1 MALCNLRVACQK
13 RWRWRLTHTVD
24 PNRPKRWDADPNY
37 TFEHPHIRSAFYHRP
52 LLTMT
57 SVHSLLSVLWSVHF
71 AILAAT
77 YATNSVLLVHYFSIQ
92 KKQQT
97 CLTAVPPD
105 QPWCAGTKSVETT
118 LHPLSPLLSWLP
130 WNGLH
135 NHNIKGRG
143 LRAEPWGL
151 LSWSWHSLSWFH
163 RWWHPAGSFLKVCK
177 EMFGDCRGGNFP
189 INSHKALEAN
199 KPRWLNNFTPMA
211 GQISGEIF
219 VSCTGWHIKSRP
231 LHFNAYNMY
240 TTHTHWKFL

>member
-1 MALCNLRVACQK
+1 MLTQITPLNIHISALHFTIGLCWQWHLFTLYCQCF
-13 RWRWRLTHTVD
+13 D
-24 PNRPKRWDADPNY
+24 PCILLFWQSLMLPILCCWY
-37 TFEHPHIRSAFYHRP
+37 TI
-52 LLTMT
+52 
-57 SVHSLLSVLWSVHF
+57 SL
-71 AILAAT
+71 
-77 YATNSVLLVHYFSIQ
+77 Y
-92 KKQQT
+92 KKKKQT

-105 QPWCAGTKSVETT
+105 QPWWAGIKSVETT
-118 LHPLSPLLSWLP
+118 LHPLFPLSSWLP
-130 WNGLH
+130 WNGL
-135 NHNIKGRG
+135 HNIKGRG

-231 LHFNAYNMY
+231 LHFNAYNVY
-240 TTHTHWKFL
+240 TAHTHWKFL